1 MTEILDDVCSTCGKA
16 KNVVGSGSL
25 TQWINTCRCDQVPI
39 SDQEQTTI
47 CRLCNKRIAETRAG
61 SVTQWIFSEHQC
73 KCASPQPMTIR
84 GSRSAYKSK
93 SFEEDDEEIS
103 GEAAIDVDG
112 SLFPTDRYKP
122 LAMLGQGALGQVF
135 LCRDIHLRKKV
146 AVKSLLALTVE
157 RIVSFQQEA
166 KIASKLN
173 HENVIKVF
181 DFGTSTGGRPYMVL
195 EYFPGQSLQEL
206 IEERQFLEEDES
218 IVILRSMCQALG
230 YLHEQGTFHRD
241 LKPSNILLRQIDLQT
256 IDLRLI
262 DFGLSKTTQD
272 VQSKT
277 DVQGRTV
284 VGTPSYMSPD
294 QAFGLEYDARS
305 EIYSLGCIM
314 FEMIAG
320 RPPFLG
326 ESSLEVLNKHQFDEV
341 PDLKDFAP
349 DVSNK
354 LCDLIEKC
362 LRKDPADRF
371 QSVQE
376 ILAELATF
384 ATFEIVETSAQA
396 SKIENIK
403 ASVERKPQAIK
414 VIVVLVAFGAIALFF
429 LVQSIFR
436 PSDVPTTQS
445 NFDDPIFHP
454 GMDLKTEKQSEFR
467 DQLKRSKRHNLGLR
481 NATDDDL
488 KALEGNR
495 SLNSL
500 DLTDSSVT
508 DKGIKS
514 LTKIPVLTNLYLTR
528 TKVTTLRGI
537 GKCKRLNTLVLD
549 ETAVN
554 DSSIDELIGA
564 KCFRL
569 SLAGTKITTDCLS
582 KLATLPRLNHLN
594 IARTSLKSEAI
605 DSLANLKKLDDL
617 DVSHTGLT
625 GNDIRE
631 LLTKNLNL
639 SVVVFT
645 GDDSEIEQLEREF
658 PAVRFRASKV
668 PLMTTWMTESEV
680 LLKEHGD
687 LSRVVK
693 LLTMSRKAME
703 SRKHSEIELALIDF
717 RLGQTFV
724 EQGKYAQGAE
734 LFEKSLAVAERVK
747 DMKVVISIL
756 NAQFALAAKLG
767 DHAKAEVL
775 ASRALQLAEENY
787 ERGAPEKGELRLG
800 YLSYLVSIGQY
811 KKCLMIAE
819 QIASQIV
826 RDRGSTES
834 PESAAIAGIQGTCYF
849 NMKQPDLALKKFL
862 DAQGRFKEIPSQLLS
877 YRDVDRKINNIMMLT
892 KLYLAKKD
900 YKEALVW
907 SDEAMAELDSSRKET
922 VKTYKNEIYKDR
934 IACLEKLQKTDEVQ
948 RLRKMIGNEKVTSGK
963 VDKRN

>member
-1 MTEILDDVCSTCGKA
+1 MTEIIDDLCSTCGKP

-47 CRLCNKRIAETRAG
+47 CRLCNKRIAETRVG

-73 KCASPQPMTIR
+73 KCASPQPMTIK
-84 GSRSAYKSK
+84 GSRSAYKSR
-93 SFEEDDEEIS
+93 SFEEDEEEIE
-103 GEAAIDVDG
+103 GEEAIDVDG
-112 SLFPTDRYKP
+112 SLFPTERYKP
-122 LAMLGQGALGQVF
+122 LAVLGQGALGQVF
-135 LCRDIHLRKKV
+135 LCRDVHLRKKV
-146 AVKSLLALTVE
+146 AVKSLLALTDE

-181 DFGTSTGGRPYMVL
+181 DFGTSSGDRPYMVL

-206 IEERQFLEEDES
+206 IEERQYLEEDES
-218 IVILRSMCQALG
+218 IVIFRSICQALS

-241 LKPSNILLRQIDLQT
+241 LKPSNILLRTIDQQT

-284 VGTPSYMSPD
+284 VGTPGYMSPD

-326 ESSLEVLNKHQFDEV
+326 ESSLEVLNKHQFEDV
-341 PDLKDFAP
+341 PDLKEFAP

-371 QSVQE
+371 QSVKE

-384 ATFEIVETSAQA
+384 GTFENAETTAQA
-396 SKIENIK
+396 SKSENTK
-403 ASVERKPQAIK
+403 SSVERQPQAIK
-414 VIVVLVAFGAIALFF
+414 VIVASVALGAIALFF

-445 NFDDPIFHP
+445 NFDDPVFHP
-454 GMDLKTEKQSEFR
+454 GIGLETQEQSELT

-481 NATDDDL
+481 TATDEDL

-514 LTKIPVLTNLYLTR
+514 LTKIPSLLNLFLTR
-528 TKVTTLRGI
+528 TKVKTLRGI
-537 GKCKRLNTLVLD
+537 SKCKRLNTLVLD
-549 ETAVN
+549 ETAVD
-554 DSSIDELIGA
+554 DSSMDELEGA
-564 KCFRL
+564 RCFRL
-569 SLAGTKITTDCLS
+569 SLAGTKITTDSLP
-582 KLATLPRLNHLN
+582 KLALLPRLNHLN
-594 IARTSLKSEAI
+594 LARISLKPEAI
-605 DSLANLKKLDDL
+605 DALADLKKLDDL
-617 DVSHTGLT
+617 DVSNTSLT
-625 GNDIRE
+625 GDDIRK

-639 SVVVFT
+639 TVVVFS
-645 GDDSEIEQLEREF
+645 GADSEIEKLEREF

-687 LSRVVK
+687 LNRVVK

-734 LFEKSLAVAERVK
+734 LLDKSLAVAARVK

-756 NAQFALAAKLG
+756 NAQFELAAKLG
-767 DHAKAEVL
+767 DHIKAEEL
-775 ASRALQLAEENY
+775 AARSLQLAEQYY
-787 ERGAPEKGELRLG
+787 ERGAPEKAELRLG
-800 YLSYLVSIGQY
+800 YLSYLVNIGEY
-811 KKCLMIAE
+811 RRCLLIAE

-826 RDRGSTES
+826 RDRGDTES
-834 PESAAIAGIQGTCYF
+834 PESAAIAGIKGTCYF
-849 NMKQPDLALKKFL
+849 KMNQPDRALEQFL
-862 DAQGRFKEIPSQLLS
+862 SAQGRFTEIPSQLLS

-907 SDEAMAELDSSRKET
+907 SDEAMAELDSSRQET
-922 VKTYKNEIYKDR
+922 IKTYKTEIYKDR
-934 IACLEKLQKTDEVQ
+934 LACLEKLQKNDEVQ
-948 RLRKMIGNEKVTSGK
+948 HLRKLIGNEKVTSGK
-963 VDKRN
+963 VDKRK